1 MADEVDSSDS
11 EDEEYKEGLQDFPED
26 PYGFH
31 QKEEPV

>member
-1 MADEVDSSDS
+1 MPDEVGP
-11 EDEEYKEGLQDFPED
+11 EDKEYKEWLQESPED